1 MNYCNKILLQLK
13 NYDIDED
20 EIDDSNVVHDSTKN
34 NKRSVMP
41 GPAKP
46 PIFPGQRTKAP
57 EEKGNVLSLWF
68 GISVLCK
75 NNFESKCFY
84 FFTESNINVVLILIL
99 LNVQIVKKNHQK

>member
-1 MNYCNKILLQLK
+1 MQLK

-20 EIDDSNVVHDSTKN
+20 EIDDSNVVHGSTKN

-57 EEKGNVLSLWF
+57 EEKGKYITLMAPTLKLRISDGYCQIQNVD
-68 GISVLCK
+68 
-75 NNFESKCFY
+75 ESMD
-84 FFTESNINVVLILIL
+84 ESTY
-99 LNVQIVKKNHQK
+99 

>member
-1 MNYCNKILLQLK
+1 MKNYFPKNYCNKILLQLK

-20 EIDDSNVVHDSTKN
+20 EIDDSNVVHGSTKN

-57 EEKGNVLSLWF
+57 EEKGNVF
-68 GISVLCK
+68 
-75 NNFESKCFY
+75 
-84 FFTESNINVVLILIL
+84 SNSETA
-99 LNVQIVKKNHQK
+99 HF

>member
-1 MNYCNKILLQLK
+1 MEALSDPKAFLQAQEEKRVAQVIYCKIIFLKIIAIIYCIKILLQLK

-20 EIDDSNVVHDSTKN
+20 EIDDSNVVHGSTKN

-57 EEKGNVLSLWF
+57 EEKGN
-68 GISVLCK
+68 
-75 NNFESKCFY
+75 FY
-84 FFTESNINVVLILIL
+84 GSNSETA
-99 LNVQIVKKNHQK
+99 HF

>member
-1 MNYCNKILLQLK
+1 MEALSDPKAFLQAQEEKRVAQVSILLQNHFSKYYCNKILLQLK

-20 EIDDSNVVHDSTKN
+20 EIDDSNVVHGSTKN

-57 EEKGNVLSLWF
+57 EEKGNF
-68 GISVLCK
+68 NG
-75 NNFESKCFY
+75 
-84 FFTESNINVVLILIL
+84 SNSETA
-99 LNVQIVKKNHQK
+99 HF